1 MARETRL
8 AEHYQEGSTASGA
21 ILTVIGSSA
30 RGVSIASKG
39 EQCQWSM
46 ANTHNNNNNNN
57 KKRRAWPGR
66 ALLAK
71 GSNAKGALRS
81 NARVRC

>member
-39 EQCQWSM
+39 EQCQRSM
-46 ANTHNNNNNNN
+46 ANTH
-57 KKRRAWPGR
+57 KKKKKSRAWPGR

>member
-21 ILTVIGSSA
+21 ILTEIGSSA

-46 ANTHNNNNNNN
+46 ANTH
-57 KKRRAWPGR
+57 KRRALPGR

>member
-1 MARETRL
+1 MPV
-8 AEHYQEGSTASGA
+8 EHGQHTQQ
-21 ILTVIGSSA
+21 
-30 RGVSIASKG
+30 KKKKK
-39 EQCQWSM
+39 
-46 ANTHNNNNNNN
+46 
-57 KKRRAWPGR
+57 KKRRALPGR

>member
-30 RGVSIASKG
+30 RVVSIASKG

-46 ANTHNNNNNNN
+46 ANTHN
-57 KKRRAWPGR
+57 KKKKKKGGALPGR

-81 NARVRC
+81 NARVCC

>member
-46 ANTHNNNNNNN
+46 ANTH
-57 KKRRAWPGR
+57 KKKKKKKEKKESMAWEST
-66 ALLAK
+66 ASK
-71 GSNAKGALRS
+71 GEQ
-81 NARVRC
+81 C

>member
-46 ANTHNNNNNNN
+46 ANTHNN
-57 KKRRAWPGR
+57 AWESTASKGEQCQG

-71 GSNAKGALRS
+71 GSNA
-81 NARVRC
+81 RVRC

>member
-30 RGVSIASKG
+30 RVVSIASKG

-46 ANTHNNNNNNN
+46 ANTHNKKK
-57 KKRRAWPGR
+57 KKRGSIAWEST
-66 ALLAK
+66 ASK
-71 GSNAKGALRS
+71 GEQ
-81 NARVRC
+81 C

>member
-30 RGVSIASKG
+30 RVVSIASKG

-46 ANTHNNNNNNN
+46 ANTHNKKKKKK
-57 KKRRAWPGR
+57 KKRRALPGR

>member
-21 ILTVIGSSA
+21 ILTVSGSSA
-30 RGVSIASKG
+30 RVVSIASKG

-46 ANTHNNNNNNN
+46 ANTHNNKI
-57 KKRRAWPGR
+57 KKKKKKKESIAWEST
-66 ALLAK
+66 ASK
-71 GSNAKGALRS
+71 GEQ
-81 NARVRC
+81 C